1 MLLKYISKPGPI
13 NIIMFSDSFW
23 ENSKSE
29 EFMKHKKLKPK

>member
-23 ENSKSE
+23 QKFQKWEIHE
-29 EFMKHKKLKPK
+29 T